1 MIITYYQTLDMI
13 CDRNFAEMEPTKL
26 IDALDFLASY
36 IMNLESNF
44 EEEYENVDANSNW
57 EENV

>member
-26 IDALDFLASY
+26 IDALDFLASIY
-36 IMNLESNF
+36 YES
-44 EEEYENVDANSNW
+44 
-57 EENV
+57 